1 VRRVQPANPACY
13 HSGMTLAPKIGI
25 ALGGL
30 ALTGV
35 GAVLWLR
42 FGGLVYFD
50 MLAASFVGCF
60 L

>member
-1 VRRVQPANPACY
+1 
-13 HSGMTLAPKIGI
+13 MTRAPKIAI
-25 ALGGL
+25 ALGGV

-42 FGGLVYFD
+42 YGGLVYFD